1 MLDDQDRNVKY
12 AEAIKRCVD
21 CFATREGRMPRVLD
35 VGVGTGLLSAICL
48 EAGVEHV
55 TAVDVNE
62 TMANLASR
70 NLREL
75 DPSRRR
81 HQVVLV
87 EPGKMPFEEDV
98 RRPATSARCRV
109 RCPRT
114 RRVRQGRRALA
125 HPAKLRAGRTPRVMP
140 RGQLAQCTR
149 RTHAPLT
156 RAHTPTPLH
165 AHTHRLHARPGREPS
180 GGSDR
185 VRPQPVRPARA
196 RMG

>member
-1 MLDDQDRNVKY
+1 MSSYRPADNGLSKYFLSMLDDQDRNLKY

-87 EPGKMPFEEDV
+87 EPGKMPFEEEV
-98 RRPATSARCRV
+98 RRP
-109 RCPRT
+109 
-114 RRVRQGRRALA
+114 LA
-125 HPAKLRAGRTPRVMP
+125 IL
-140 RGQLAQCTR
+140 
-149 RTHAPLT
+149 PLVCACS
-156 RAHTPTPLH
+156 RAHHPRPP
-165 AHTHRLHARPGREPS
+165 AASRPRSCPPRHRSASTWL
-180 GGSDR
+180 
-185 VRPQPVRPARA
+185 
-196 RMG
+196 